1 MEISLIELYSF
12 LEIKPHKSEY
22 KSEFDMELS
31 FDDMPFFRNFP
42 LRYFSKLMLVP
53 IFFFM
58 RSRSVNLYYYKD
70 KKSLH
75 LHK

>member
-31 FDDMPFFRNFP
+31 FDDM
-42 LRYFSKLMLVP
+42 LSLE
-53 IFFFM
+53 IF
-58 RSRSVNLYYYKD
+58 
-70 KKSLH
+70 H
-75 LHK
+75 